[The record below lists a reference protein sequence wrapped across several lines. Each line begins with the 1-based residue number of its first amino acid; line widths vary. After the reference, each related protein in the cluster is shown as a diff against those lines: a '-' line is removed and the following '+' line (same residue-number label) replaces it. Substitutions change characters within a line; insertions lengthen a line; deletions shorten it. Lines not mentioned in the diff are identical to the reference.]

1 MDIPLTEF
9 AGFLK
14 QIDAASLSADAR
26 ESLAVALPHFWP
38 KDPPADEST
47 IKARARQIFGSFK
60 EDRMKVTIQRGPNRR
75 FSGGEGLPRQRYH
88 TLSRDLRGDDNLTL
102 LAEMR
107 AYRSCRDGQICTV
120 LDSYYPPGQRLLQ
133 AQGIPARGGNVLAL
147 VFLEERRPMAN
158 SAPAFDLQVLTL
170 PYTVTETT
178 IPRVLDLRLLAAQRW
193 LVQTFCVEKRAFHY
207 PILGRDDVTF
217 PDLLPFLV
225 TIELGGGGFTES
237 IGKILRQNQ
246 VNALIYPSARNDAW
260 AYQKNQQLM
269 DWFGWCL
276 VDYRGAETD
285 VAELVDLG
293 EQTPFT
299 FPAPTHIKKWDDG
312 IHQGSWAT
320 VGLRELYRYRFFVEL
335 SHKFGEPRSKP
346 IIDSLL
352 QLEGGAE
359 EFWQFASEYT
369 DPLP

>member
-1 MDIPLTEF
+1 M
-9 AGFLK
+9 
-14 QIDAASLSADAR
+14 Q
-26 ESLAVALPHFWP
+26 
-38 KDPPADEST
+38 
-47 IKARARQIFGSFK
+47 
-60 EDRMKVTIQRGPNRR
+60 VTIQRGPNRR

-120 LDSYYPPGQRLLQ
+120 LDSCYPPGQRLLE
-133 AQGIPARGGNVLAL
+133 AEGVKTDGANLLAL
-147 VFLEERRPMAN
+147 IFLKERGATEHHSPTFALR
-158 SAPAFDLQVLTL
+158 VLTL
-170 PYTVTETT
+170 PYTVTEAT
-178 IPRVLDLRLLAAQRW
+178 IPRVLDLRLLEAQRW

-207 PILGRDDVTF
+207 PILERDVVIF
-217 PDLLPFLV
+217 PDLLPFLL
-225 TIELGGGGFTES
+225 TMELGGGGFSES
-237 IGKILRQNQ
+237 IGRFLRQQQ

-260 AYQKNQQLM
+260 AYQKGRQLM

-285 VAELVDLG
+285 PAELVDLG

-299 FPAPTHIKKWDDG
+299 FPAPTQIKKWDDG
-312 IHQGSWAT
+312 IHAGSWAA

-335 SHKFGEPRSKP
+335 SHRFGEARSGP
-346 IIDSLL
+346 IIDTLL
-352 QLEGGAE
+352 QLEGGAA